1 MPPKVKRIMTQP
13 IVSYICFWILE
24 KQYHAIISTMYRAE
38 ARGLPRRISS
48 SGFFR
53 VDRRCRYGY
62 LSRQTSE

>member
-13 IVSYICFWILE
+13 IVSCICSCNLG
-24 KQYHAIISTMYRAE
+24 KQYHATISTMHRAE
-38 ARGLPRRISS
+38 VRDVPCRISS
-48 SGFFR
+48 SGFYR